1 MHKTELLAQLENA
14 KNNYILGLAALALF
28 GDSRTYTVL
37 EEARCAFGTHSVE
50 FSQVATLLRIDTD
63 RAIAMKEFVNMLLR
77 IPIKE
82 SFELLKNHCA
92 ETGQAPLLQNQPWYE
107 FARVIRNSL
116 SHNFRLQF
124 RKHDRSLLPVTWR
137 GRTIELAMD
146 GAHLELSFFGYV
158 QAWELFADFRDFAI
172 NRLAA

>member
-1 MHKTELLAQLENA
+1 MQKPELLAQLENA
-14 KNNYILGLAALALF
+14 KNNYILGLAALAIF
-28 GDSRTYTVL
+28 ADSRTYPL
-37 EEARCAFGTHSVE
+37 LDEARCAFGPYSVE
-50 FSQVATLLRIDTD
+50 FSQVAALLRIEAD
-63 RAIAMKEFVNMLLR
+63 RAIASKEFMNMLLR
-77 IPIKE
+77 ILIKE

-92 ETGQAPLLQNQPWYE
+92 ETGQAPLLHGQPWYE
-107 FARVIRNSL
+107 FARMIRNSL

-124 RKHDRSLLPVTWR
+124 GKHDRSLLPVTWR

-158 QAWELFADFRDFAI
+158 QAWELFADFRDFAM